1 MTYQNR
7 GRNKKMKKNIIG
19 IFVCMLMI
27 TIGVPSVES
36 LQNTMKHSTVPTIQ
50 QTGIVG
56 NWTEIQK
63 FTALDATAEDY
74 FGFSVSC
81 SGDTAFIGKP
91 GDGEY
96 GYHSGSVYVFNRIG
110 ATWIQQQKL
119 YASDAA
125 TGDAFGFSVSL
136 DGDIALVSAP
146 QDDNW
151 KGAVYVFIRTGTTWT
166 QQTKLVA
173 SDGAADDLFG
183 YSVTLD
189 GDNAL
194 IGSYHDDNNHG
205 SAYVFT
211 WDGTSWI
218 QIQKL
223 YGSGSGDIM
232 FGYSVS
238 LDGDTALIGAIYDD
252 PYGATYV
259 FTHPSV
265 DWQFQQKFS
274 ASKTTGLFGSSVSLD
289 GDSALIGACGDYT
302 NGFTSGA
309 AFVFTRTNT
318 TWSEQQKLLPSDG
331 AAEDWFGESICL
343 YGDTAFIAAPYD
355 DDNGVD
361 SGSMYVFTYTGTTW
375 IQQIKLLA
383 SDGAADDW
391 FGNSVSLDGD
401 TALIGARYDD
411 DTIYDSGSV
420 YVFTKEGGMPGVTF
434 NITSGLGVN
443 LQIVNNGGLKTT
455 DINWQINV
463 TGGILGKIS
472 KISQGTIEVPAGESR
487 TVGTGLFFGFGPIMI
502 TAKVANEEKAATG
515 IQFIIFSLV
524 K

>member
-1 MTYQNR
+1 
-7 GRNKKMKKNIIG
+7 MKKKIIG
-19 IFVCMLMI
+19 IVVCMLVMAI
-27 TIGVPSVES
+27 AVPAVES
-36 LQNTMKHSTVPTIQ
+36 LNNTTKYSMVPIIQ
-50 QTGIVG
+50 QTGIAG

-74 FGFSVSC
+74 FGFSLSC
-81 SGDTAFIGKP
+81 SGDTAFIGTP

-125 TGDAFGFSVSL
+125 TEDAFGFSVSL

-146 QDDNW
+146 RDDNC
-151 KGAVYVFIRTGTTWT
+151 KGAVYVFTRTGTTWT
-166 QQTKLVA
+166 QQTKLLA
-173 SDGAADDLFG
+173 SDGAADDWFG
-183 YSVTLD
+183 YSVSLD
-189 GDNAL
+189 GENAL
-194 IGSYHDDNNHG
+194 IGAYHDDNNHG

-211 WDGTSWI
+211 WDGASWI

-223 YGSGSGDIM
+223 YGTESGDIR

-238 LDGDTALIGAIYDD
+238 LDGDSALIGAIYES
-252 PYGATYV
+252 PYGAAYV

-274 ASKTTGLFGSSVSLD
+274 ASNTTGLFGSSVSLD

-302 NGFTSGA
+302 NGFISGA
-309 AFVFTRTNT
+309 AFVFTRTGT
-318 TWSEQQKLLPSDG
+318 LWSEQQKLLPSDG

-343 YGDTAFIAAPYD
+343 HGDTVFIAAPYD

-361 SGSMYVFTYTGTTW
+361 SGSMYVFTSTGTTW
-375 IQQIKLLA
+375 AQQTKLHA
-383 SDGAADDW
+383 SDGAAGDW
-391 FGNSVSLDGD
+391 FGNAVSLDGD

-420 YVFTKEGGMPGVTF
+420 YVFTTDGGLPGVTF
-434 NITSGLGVN
+434 TITGGLGVN
-443 LQIVNNGGLKTT
+443 LKITNNGTPKST
-455 DINWQINV
+455 DLTWHINV

-472 KISQGTIEVPAGESR
+472 KISQGTIEVPVGESR
-487 TVGTGLFFGFGPIMI
+487 TVGTGLFFGLGPIAI
-502 TAKVANEEKAATG
+502 TAQVADEEKTATG
-515 IQFIIFSLV
+515 IQFIIFSMV
-524 K
+524 KK